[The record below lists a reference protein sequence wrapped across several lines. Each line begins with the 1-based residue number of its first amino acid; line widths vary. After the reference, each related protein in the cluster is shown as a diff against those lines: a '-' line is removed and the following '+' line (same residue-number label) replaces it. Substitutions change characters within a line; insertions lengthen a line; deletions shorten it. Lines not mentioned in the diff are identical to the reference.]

1 MLLLSPKGD
10 ENMFQVKVNN
20 DENMNYFVFKEK
32 ELNIVGHP
40 KDALIALPNF
50 YDLTII
56 PGNYSRINNPTTIEI
71 TVKNGEKTEKD
82 EEYEYMYGK
91 KNKPEIIYKHNGN
104 SVNINSDLTFVYTNN
119 CPIILKYDL
128 LRNPQEMCLDTDI
141 IPLTLEEYNL
151 FYEEYLNQMKKNPT
165 SEYLR
170 YQENKQNIE
179 EAKKLIKK
187 RA

>member
-1 MLLLSPKGD
+1 
-10 ENMFQVKVNN
+10 MFQVKVNN

-91 KNKPEIIYKHNGN
+91 RNK
-104 SVNINSDLTFVYTNN
+104 SVDH
-119 CPIILKYDL
+119 
-128 LRNPQEMCLDTDI
+128 
-141 IPLTLEEYNL
+141 
-151 FYEEYLNQMKKNPT
+151 
-165 SEYLR
+165 
-170 YQENKQNIE
+170 
-179 EAKKLIKK
+179 K
-187 RA
+187 R